1 LKLISFPE
9 ADSWGD
15 LLYLQNKIQMI
26 NRSLFVRVISCAV
39 AVCFMLSCTL
49 KPIAEIRGPIVSVPF
64 TAVHLTDSFWAPRIR
79 LNHDVTIPIAFH
91 QSEITGRI
99 KNFEVAGKLKKGTF
113 SGIYPFD
120 DSDVYK
126 IIEGASYSLQ
136 SAPDSK
142 LEAYLDTLIYKISK
156 AQEPD
161 GYLYTNRTIL
171 GLKAHAWAGTER
183 WVNDHVL
190 SHELYNLGHLFEAA
204 VAHYQATGKR
214 TLLDVAI
221 KAANLVDK
229 DFGWNKLVTYPGHQE
244 IEIGLAKLY
253 RVTHDE
259 RYIKLAKFFLDAR
272 SGGEE
277 YNQANKK
284 VLEQTEA
291 VGHAVRACYMYSGMA
306 DVAAL
311 MGDSAYMHAIDKIW
325 EDIVYKKLYITGG
338 IGATGGNEG
347 FAGAYNLPNGSAYC
361 ETCAS
366 IAFILFNQ
374 RLFLA
379 HGQSKYIDVMERTL
393 YNAMLSGI
401 SLSGDHF
408 FYPNPLESYGQ
419 HSRSEWF
426 GCACC
431 PSNICRFIPSIPGY
445 VYATCNTG
453 IIVNLYVSSDA
464 TIKLDSSEV
473 VVSQKSRFPWDGQ
486 VELTINPKSPKEF
499 SLFLRIPGWAKNDA
513 LPGGLY
519 KFNKD
524 DFSKVA
530 LKVNGSLVR
539 LQERNGY
546 AVVTRIWKKGDKVSL
561 NIPMQV
567 RTMHADER
575 VGADKGKIAV
585 QRGPFVYCAEFA
597 DNKAGHVLSL
607 VGNSAKDMYATF
619 KASLLNGIETV
630 NMSASISKSGP
641 GNSIILD
648 KEQEATLIPY
658 YAWSNRGS
666 GEMMVWLPMTKESA
680 HPLPAP
686 TIASESKVTASKI
699 TKDLF
704 AVNDQ
709 QIPDSSN
716 DQGVMYYHWW
726 PENNSWVWIQYDF
739 KAAQKVNSAAV
750 YWFDDGPSGGCRI
763 PDAWEISYLDNGQ
776 WKPVKIETAYTITKN
791 AFDKVKFNPVQTN
804 ALRLRVKLN
813 KKFSAGVYEWSLE

>member
-1 LKLISFPE
+1 MRIRRFSFRIL
-9 ADSWGD
+9 S
-15 LLYLQNKIQMI
+15 
-26 NRSLFVRVISCAV
+26 SAV
-39 AVCFMLSCTL
+39 SIFFILSCSQ
-49 KPIAEIRGPIVSVPF
+49 KPVVEIKGPIVPVPF
-64 TAVHLTDSFWAPRIR
+64 TAVHLTDSFWAPRIQ
-79 LNHDVTIPIAFH
+79 LNHDVTIPIAFK

-136 SAPDSK
+136 SSPDPK
-142 LEAYLDTLIYKISK
+142 LESYLDSLIYKISK

-171 GLKAHAWAGTER
+171 GLKAHEWAGTQR
-183 WVNDHVL
+183 WVNDHIL
-190 SHELYNLGHLFEAA
+190 SHELYNLGHLYEAA
-204 VAHYQATGKR
+204 VAHFQATGKR
-214 TLLDVAI
+214 NLLDIAI
-221 KAANLVDK
+221 KSANLVDK

-253 RVTHDE
+253 RVTKDE

-311 MGDSAYMHAIDKIW
+311 MGDSAYLHAIDKIW
-325 EDIVYKKLYITGG
+325 EDIVYKKMYVTGG

-347 FAGAYNLPNGSAYC
+347 FAGAYNLPNGTAYC

-379 HGQSKYIDVMERTL
+379 HGQAKYIDVMERTL
-393 YNAMLSGI
+393 YNALLSGI

-445 VYATCNTG
+445 VYATCNNG
-453 IIVNLYVSSDA
+453 VIVNLYVSNNASV
-464 TIKLDSSEV
+464 KLDSNQIEI
-473 VVSQKSRFPWDGQ
+473 SQQSKYPWNGK
-486 VELTINPKSPKEF
+486 VELSINPNSVKEF
-499 SLFLRIPGWAKNDA
+499 SLFLRIPGWTRNEAV
-513 LPGGLY
+513 PGGLY
-519 KFNKD
+519 KFKNEEHQN
-524 DFSKVA
+524 VEI
-530 LKVNGSLVR
+530 KVN
-539 LQERNGY
+539 ERAVKLSEKNGY
-546 AVVTRIWKKGDKVSL
+546 AVITRIWKKGDKVEL
-561 NIPMQV
+561 NLPMSV
-567 RTMHADER
+567 RVLRADEH
-575 VGADKGKIAV
+575 VTADKEKIAV

-597 DNKAGHVLSL
+597 DNKGAHVLNL
-607 VGNSAKDMYATF
+607 VANETKATRSVYNP
-619 KASLLNGIETV
+619 ALLNGVETI
-630 NMSASISKSGP
+630 NLSASNSKRGP
-641 GNSIILD
+641 GNSVILD
-648 KEQEATLIPY
+648 NEQDATLIPY
-658 YAWSNRGS
+658 FAWSNRGS
-666 GEMMVWLPMTKESA
+666 GEMMVWIPVTKESS

-686 TIASESKVTASKI
+686 TIASESRVTASKI
-699 TKDLF
+699 TKAIM

-709 QIPDSSN
+709 QLPDSSN
-716 DQGVMYYHWW
+716 DQNVMHYHWW
-726 PENNSWVWIQYDF
+726 PENNKWVWIQYDF
-739 KAAQKVNSAAV
+739 KEAAKVSSAAV

-763 PDAWEISYLDNGQ
+763 PDAWEICFLENGM
-776 WKPVKIETAYTITKN
+776 WKPVTVETPYSITKN
-791 AFDKVKFNPVQTN
+791 EVDKVKFSQVETT
-804 ALRLRVKLN
+804 AMRLRVKLN
-813 KKFSAGVYEWSLE
+813 KKFSAGVYEWKLE

>member
-1 LKLISFPE
+1 MKFKSIS
-9 ADSWGD
+9 A
-15 LLYLQNKIQMI
+15 
-26 NRSLFVRVISCAV
+26 RVIFCLWGLLQI
-39 AVCFMLSCTL
+39 LSCTQ
-49 KPIAEIRGPIVSVPF
+49 KPVAENTGPIVPVPF
-64 TAVHLTDSFWAPRIR
+64 TAVHLTDSFWAPRIQ

-113 SGIYPFD
+113 SGIYPFN

-136 SAPDSK
+136 SAPDPK
-142 LEAYLDTLIYKISK
+142 LDGYLDSVIYKISK

-171 GLKAHAWAGTER
+171 GLKAHEWAGKER

-253 RVTHDE
+253 RVTKDE

-284 VLEQTEA
+284 VLDQTEA

-311 MGDSAYMHAIDKIW
+311 MIDSAYMHAIDKIW

-338 IGATGGNEG
+338 IGASGGNEG
-347 FAGAYNLPNGSAYC
+347 FAGAFNLPNGSAYC

-366 IAFILFNQ
+366 IAFILFNE

-445 VYATCNTG
+445 VYATSNSG
-453 IIVNLYVSSDA
+453 IIVNLYVSNDA
-464 TIKLDSSEV
+464 TINLDSSKV
-473 VVSQKSRFPWDGQ
+473 NISQKSRYPWDGR
-486 VELTINPKSPKEF
+486 VEISVNPGSPKEF
-499 SLFLRIPGWAKNDA
+499 SLFLRIPGWAQNEA

-519 KFNKD
+519 KFNNE
-524 DFSKVA
+524 VIERA
-530 LKVNGSLVR
+530 RLIVNGR
-539 LQERNGY
+539 TIKLQEKNGY
-546 AVVTRIWKKGDKVSL
+546 AVITREWKKGDYVVL
-561 NIPMQV
+561 ILPMPV
-567 RTMHADER
+567 RTLQADEH
-575 VGADKGKIAV
+575 VQADKQKIAV

-597 DNKAGHVLSL
+597 DNKDGHVLSL
-607 VGNSAKDMYATF
+607 VANTSKEMKETYES
-619 KASLLNGIETV
+619 SLLNGIEKIQF
-630 NMSASISKSGP
+630 SAQNSKRGA
-641 GNSIILD
+641 GNNIILEA
-648 KEQEATLIPY
+648 EQEAMLIPY

-666 GEMMVWLPMTKESA
+666 GEMMVWLPVAKESA

-699 TKDLF
+699 TKALF
-704 AVNDQ
+704 SVNDQ
-709 QIPDSSN
+709 QLPDSSS
-716 DQGVMYYHWW
+716 DPGVIYYHWW
-726 PENNSWVWIQYDF
+726 PENNNWVWIQYDF
-739 KAAQKVNSAAV
+739 KESKKVSDAKV
-750 YWFDDGPSGGCRI
+750 YWFDDGPNGGCRI
-763 PDAWEISYLDNGQ
+763 PDTWEICYLENGE
-776 WKPVKIETAYTITKN
+776 WKPVKAVGGYITAKN
-791 AFDKVKFNPVQTN
+791 TMNKVKFSPVQTT
-804 ALRLRVKLN
+804 AMRLRVKLN
-813 KKFSAGVYEWSLE
+813 KKFSTGVYEWTLE